1 MLCSASICSAGVRLS
16 LERTIYHLLHT
27 CSCKCLQVLLSW
39 NVGTSIQWCILF
51 AYNECG
57 ITHFAQSELSH
68 FMWCFIAFFLLE
80 RNELTGTQNPHQM
93 TAVITTVKE
102 YSSQVCEHKWFKCLI
117 VCVVVLEMYQF
128 IMQHKFI
135 LAIARGALV

>member
-1 MLCSASICSAGVRLS
+1 M
-16 LERTIYHLLHT
+16 
-27 CSCKCLQVLLSW
+27 QVLLSW

-51 AYNECG
+51 AYNECV

-80 RNELTGTQNPHQM
+80 RNELTGTQNSHQM

-102 YSSQVCEHKWFKCLI
+102 YFSQVCEQKWFRELQKLNCM
-117 VCVVVLEMYQF
+117 CCC
-128 IMQHKFI
+128 
-135 LAIARGALV
+135 ARNVSIHNATQVHSCYCQGCISLNSSSTASFPFQITCHSRTKV